1 MQNTDF
7 RLPGKVR
14 TPLTAAQRLAT
25 GIPHRVTRLRGPF
38 SALLSRVHEIGM
50 VTIMSGNESAIQ
62 ERVGIYDHAAY
73 QNHSESYAESH
84 TESRAESYA
93 DPVSSKGA
101 QQVLFYQKWKYGFAV
116 LEKDGDGNIQRHLQF
131 FDGNGNGIHK
141 ILLHPSSN
149 VDAYRAIVR
158 EFAAADQAPV
168 LDIFRTRPMT
178 ANEGVARIDIDALR
192 ADWAHL
198 NNTEDFFARLTEFD
212 HLRLHK
218 LRLAGKAFAHQ
229 VANDSARILLQ
240 KMAELGSTVMTLVGN
255 AGIVQA
261 YQGRIKQI
269 RSSDVWLTI
278 TSPDHRLRLREDHID
293 TVWVAKKP
301 TTDGIVTSLELFN
314 RQGLSIARFFSKP
327 EPGRPEPREW
337 RDSIMRLLPVFG
349 A

>member
-1 MQNTDF
+1 MQNPDSQ
-7 RLPGKVR
+7 LSGKVR
-14 TPLTAAQRLAT
+14 MPLTAAQRLAA
-25 GIPHRVTRLRGPF
+25 GIPHRVTRLKGPF
-38 SALLSRVHEIGM
+38 SALLSRVHEIGV
-50 VTIMSGNESAIQ
+50 VTILSGNESAIQ
-62 ERVGIYDHAAY
+62 ERVGIYDHA
-73 QNHSESYAESH
+73 
-84 TESRAESYA
+84 
-93 DPVSSKGA
+93 V
-101 QQVLFYQKWKYGFAV
+101 YQKWKYAFAV
-116 LEKDGDGNIQRHLQF
+116 LDKDDEGNIRRHLQF
-131 FDGNGNGIHK
+131 FDANGNGIHK
-141 ILLHPSSN
+141 ILLHASSN

-158 EFAAADQAPV
+158 EFAAAEQAPV
-168 LDIFRTRPMT
+168 LDIFRRRPMT

-192 ADWAHL
+192 ADWAHI
-198 NNTEDFFARLTEFD
+198 NDTGDFFARQTEFD

-229 VANDSARILLQ
+229 VANDSVRILLQ
-240 KMAELGSTVMTLVGN
+240 KMAELGNTVMTLVGN

-269 RSSDVWLTI
+269 RSSDVWLTVL
-278 TSPDHRLRLREDHID
+278 SSDHRLRLREDHID

-327 EPGRPEPREW
+327 EPGQPEPREW

>member
-1 MQNTDF
+1 MQNTDS

-38 SALLSRVHEIGM
+38 SALLSRIHEIGV
-50 VTIMSGNESAIQ
+50 VTILSGNESALQ

-73 QNHSESYAESH
+73 RNHSESGIAPH
-84 TESRAESYA
+84 AA
-93 DPVSSKGA
+93 PISSKGA

-116 LEKDGDGNIQRHLQF
+116 LDKDDDGNIRRHLQF

-149 VDAYRAIVR
+149 VDAYHAIIR
-158 EFAAADQAPV
+158 EFAAAEQAPV
-168 LDIFRTRPMT
+168 LAIFRARPMT
-178 ANEGVARIDIDALR
+178 ANEGLARIDIDALR
-192 ADWAHL
+192 ADWARI
-198 NNTEDFFARLTEFD
+198 NDTQDFFARLTEFD

-229 VANDSARILLQ
+229 VANDSVRILLQ

-278 TSPDHRLRLREDHID
+278 ASADHRLRLREDHID

-327 EPGRPEPREW
+327 EPGRPELREW